1 MPRLLLHLEGA
12 IVFLTSLYFYQQN
25 DFSWL
30 AFVFLLL
37 VFDISMLGY
46 LVNERA
52 GAVIYNIS
60 HSYILPVVLILV
72 AIITSVDWLLMISLI
87 WMAHNGMDR
96 MFGYGLKYPS
106 GFKDT
111 HFQKV

>member
-1 MPRLLLHLEGA
+1 MPRFLLHVEGA
-12 IVFLTSLYFYQQN
+12 IGLIASMYFYQQN

-46 LVNERA
+46 LVNESA

-60 HSYILPVVLILV
+60 HSYVLPVVLLLV
-72 AIITSVDWLLMISLI
+72 AITISVDWLLMISLI
-87 WMAHNGMDR
+87 WTAHNGMDR

>member
-1 MPRLLLHLEGA
+1 MARVLLYMEGA
-12 IVFLTSLYFYQQN
+12 FVFLASLYFYQQN

-37 VFDISMLGY
+37 IFDISMLGY
-46 LVNERA
+46 LVNERV
-52 GAVIYNIS
+52 GAVVYNLS
-60 HSYILPVVLILV
+60 HSYVLPLLLIV
-72 AIITSVDWLLMISLI
+72 AAIAASLDGLLMISLI

-96 MFGYGLKYPS
+96 MFGYGLKYPT

-111 HFQKV
+111 HLQRI

>member
-1 MPRLLLHLEGA
+1 MTRVLLHMEGA
-12 IVFLTSLYFYQQN
+12 FVFLASLYFYQQN

-37 VFDISMLGY
+37 IFDISMLGY
-46 LVNERA
+46 LVNERV
-52 GAVIYNIS
+52 GAVVYNLS
-60 HSYILPVVLILV
+60 HSYVLPLLLIV
-72 AIITSVDWLLMISLI
+72 AAIAASLDALLMISLI

-96 MFGYGLKYPS
+96 MFGYGLKYPT

-111 HFQKV
+111 HLQRI